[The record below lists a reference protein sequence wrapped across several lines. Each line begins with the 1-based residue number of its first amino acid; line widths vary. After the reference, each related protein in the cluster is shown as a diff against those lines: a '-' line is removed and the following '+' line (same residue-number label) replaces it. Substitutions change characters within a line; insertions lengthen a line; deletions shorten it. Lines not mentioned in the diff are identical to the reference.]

1 MGLDFKFRSSKFK
14 GATKLYFKD
23 YSYLV
28 IIVGETRRRRD
39 IKIPLC
45 LSAPVWKSLAIVDS
59 RKSAIFTFQF
69 VKPILQTNTHLI
81 Q

>member
-45 LSAPVWKSLAIVDS
+45 LSAPVWKSLI
-59 RKSAIFTFQF
+59 
-69 VKPILQTNTHLI
+69 
-81 Q
+81 